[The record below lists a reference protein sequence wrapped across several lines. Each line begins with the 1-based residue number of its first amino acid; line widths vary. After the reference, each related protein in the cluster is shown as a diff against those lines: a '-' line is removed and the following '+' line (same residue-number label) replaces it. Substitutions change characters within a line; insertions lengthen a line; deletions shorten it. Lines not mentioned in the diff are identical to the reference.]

1 MGRVVLVT
9 GSARFIGSRLVAVLA
24 RDPAISR
31 VIAVDSIPPDTE
43 LAGAEFVRA
52 DIRNPIIGSIMSD
65 AGVDTVV
72 HAGVISTPRQAG
84 GRSTMKEIN
93 VLGSMQLLAAV
104 QRAPS
109 VRTLIVKSTSAVY
122 GAGPKD
128 PAAFTED
135 MAPKHPPRTGWAK
148 DAAEVEGY
156 VRSFSRR
163 RPDVAV
169 TTLRLANVIG
179 PQIQTAV
186 TEYFDLRVIPTIL
199 GHDARM
205 QFLHEDD
212 CLEIMHRMTVAPE
225 PGTFNAAG
233 AGVLMLSQAVRRTGR
248 PQLPLPGPL
257 MGSVGRSMARA
268 GLIDFSPEQVQY
280 LTYGRVLDTTKLD
293 ALGIKPSYSTIDAFD
308 AFVEGHQGHAPHTR
322 QVSVSL

>member
-9 GSARFIGSRLVAVLA
+9 GSSRFIGSRLVAALA
-24 RDPAISR
+24 RDPDVDR
-31 VIAVDSIPPDTE
+31 VIAVDAIPPE
-43 LAGAEFVRA
+43 LEVTGAEFIRA
-52 DIRNPIIGSIMSD
+52 DIRNPIIGSIMAD

-72 HAGVISTPRQAG
+72 HAGVISTSRQAG

-104 QRAPS
+104 QRTPS
-109 VRTLIVKSTSAVY
+109 VRNLIVKSTSAIY

-135 MAPKHPPRTGWAK
+135 MAPKHPPRSGWAK

-169 TTLRLANVIG
+169 TTLRFANVLG
-179 PQIQTAV
+179 PRIQTAV
-186 TEYFDLRVIPTIL
+186 TEYFDLPVIPTIL

-212 CLEIMHRMTVAPE
+212 CVDIMHRMTVAPE

-233 AGVLMLSQAVRRTGR
+233 AGVLMLSQAIRRTGR
-248 PQLPLPGPL
+248 PQLPVPGLL
-257 MGSVGRSMARA
+257 MGSVGRSLASA
-268 GLIDFSPEQVQY
+268 GFIDFSPEQVQY
-280 LTYGRVLDTTKLD
+280 LTYGRVLDTTKLS
-293 ALGIKPSYSTIDAFD
+293 GIGIEPPHSTVEAFD

-322 QVSVSL
+322 RVSVSL

>member
-9 GSARFIGSRLVAVLA
+9 GSSRFIGSRLVAILA

-31 VIAVDSIPPDTE
+31 VIAVDAIPPETE
-43 LAGAEFVRA
+43 FVGAEYIRA

-65 AGVDTVV
+65 ASVDTVV
-72 HAGVISTPRQAG
+72 HAGVLSTPRQAG
-84 GRSTMKEIN
+84 GRATMKEIN
-93 VLGSMQLLAAV
+93 VLGTMQLLAAV

-109 VRTLIVKSTSAVY
+109 VRNLIVKSTAAVY

-135 MAPKHPPRTGWAK
+135 MAPKHPPRGGWAK

-169 TTLRLANVIG
+169 TTLRFANVVG
-179 PQIQTAV
+179 PRIQTAV
-186 TEYFDLRVIPTIL
+186 TEYFDLPIIPTIL

-212 CLEIMHRMTVAPE
+212 CLEIMHRMTVTPE
-225 PGTFNAAG
+225 PGMFNAAG
-233 AGVLMLSQAVRRTGR
+233 AGVLMLSQAIRRTGR
-248 PQLPLPGPL
+248 PQVPVPGPL
-257 MGSVGRSMARA
+257 MGSVGRSLASA
-268 GLIDFSPEQVQY
+268 GFIDFSPEQVQY
-280 LTYGRVLDTTKLD
+280 LTYGRVLDTTKLRE
-293 ALGIKPSYSTIDAFD
+293 LGIEPPHSTLAAFD
-308 AFVEGHQGHAPHTR
+308 DFVEAHQGHAPHTR